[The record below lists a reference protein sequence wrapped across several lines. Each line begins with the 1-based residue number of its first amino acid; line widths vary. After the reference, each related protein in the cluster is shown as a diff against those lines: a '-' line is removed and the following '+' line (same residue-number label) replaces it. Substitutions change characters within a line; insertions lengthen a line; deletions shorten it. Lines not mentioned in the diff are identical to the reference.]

1 MKKFTFDY
9 ENDILELE
17 DGNPLTRIKLE
28 ADEVLE
34 LMKVVTKIMGRRV
47 KEWKKK
53 DSFVTG
59 AKRKY
64 QFHMI

>member
-47 KEWKKK
+47 KE
-53 DSFVTG
+53 
-59 AKRKY
+59 
-64 QFHMI
+64 